1 MHKRPD
7 QIARSKPQADS
18 EELARSFDGYPREV
32 GEAAVPEEALLLAR
46 AGIRPPL
53 PKRALLFSLQAQ
65 RGPEERLDLS
75 VDPEKARKQ
84 KRGSVSFPEE
94 EAETEQDK
102 PRDLDS

>member
-18 EELARSFDGYPREV
+18 EELARSFDGHPREV
-32 GEAAVPEEALLLAR
+32 GEAAVPKEAMLLPR

-53 PKRALLFSLQAQ
+53 LKRSFLFSLQAQ

-75 VDPEKARKQ
+75 VDLEEARKQ
-84 KRGSVSFPEE
+84 KRRSFTFPEE
-94 EAETEQDK
+94 KAETEQDK
-102 PRDLDS
+102 PRDPDS

>member
-32 GEAAVPEEALLLAR
+32 GEAAVPKEALLLAS
-46 AGIRPPL
+46 AGIRPSL
-53 PKRALLFSLQAQ
+53 LERALLFSLQAQ

-75 VDPEKARKQ
+75 VDPEEARKQ
-84 KRGSVSFPEE
+84 KRGSFSFPEE